1 MRLVNIAYVDDGD
14 VLARPL
20 VSPNGRVLLQAGVKL
35 TRNYID
41 KLSSLGFDTMFIIDD
56 DFQDVEIYSAVSART
71 RETAYDSIKNLSRS
85 INESQP
91 RALNLDEIQ
100 NAVQDII
107 SDLLYSKDMLGNV
120 IDIQGYDDYTF
131 HHSLN
136 TTIIALIMAISM
148 GWSNTKLLELGMG
161 VLMHDVG
168 KIKVPPEILNKRGP
182 LTPEEFEE
190 IKKHAEYGFE
200 ILRKIKTSVYC
211 LPMLPSNTKNA
222 GMAVVI
228 REG

>member
-1 MRLVNIAYVDDGD
+1 MRLVNIAYVDDGE

-35 TRNYID
+35 TRSYID

-56 DFQDVEIYSAVSART
+56 DFQDVEIYSAVSTRT
-71 RETAYDSIKNLSRS
+71 REIAYDSIKNLSKN

-91 RALNLDEIQ
+91 HVVNLHEIQ
-100 NAVQDII
+100 KAVQDII

-148 GWSNTKLLELGMG
+148 GWPNTKLLELGMG

-190 IKKHAEYGFE
+190 HSCSSQK
-200 ILRKIKTSVYC
+200 
-211 LPMLPSNTKNA
+211 
-222 GMAVVI
+222 
-228 REG
+228 

>member
-1 MRLVNIAYVDDGD
+1 MRLVNIAYVDDGE

-35 TRNYID
+35 TRSYID
-41 KLSSLGFDTMFIIDD
+41 KLSSLGFATMFIIDD
-56 DFQDVEIYSAVSART
+56 DFQDVEIYSAVSTRT
-71 RETAYDSIKNLSRS
+71 REAAYDSIKNLSRN

-91 RALNLDEIQ
+91 HVVNLHEIQ
-100 NAVQDII
+100 EAVQDII

-148 GWSNTKLLELGMG
+148 GWPNTKLLELGMG

-182 LTPEEFEE
+182 LTPEEFE
-190 IKKHAEYGFE
+190 G
-200 ILRKIKTSVYC
+200 
-211 LPMLPSNTKNA
+211 
-222 GMAVVI
+222 G
-228 REG
+228 